1 MNLRTFYTNYGL
13 ELIPV
18 AMENLTLTKCV
29 WDGGWF
35 NKTSFTHK
43 NMPNYILNA
52 FVQKN
57 LMASAESDTLLN
69 SFRNQPKVDAAFA
82 QTNIELDIEDAI
94 EIDLKGQLDTKSTFN
109 LKKVKSFTISNSKGI
124 SIPNSVRLSID
135 QMLDQIKDEHWNDY
149 KTGLRRAYMITE
161 LYYGT
166 LTIAID
172 SDLEADFEAS
182 LPNIDTTIANKLVLG
197 RTIAYSFESLNVP
210 FAMRLERIKHFNS

>member
-29 WDGGWF
+29 WDSGWF
-35 NKTSFTHK
+35 GKTSFIHK

-57 LMASAESDTLLN
+57 LMTGTESESLLN
-69 SFRNQPKVDAAFA
+69 SFRNLPKLEAHFS

-94 EIDLKGQLDTKSTFN
+94 EIDLKGQLDMKSTFN

-135 QMLDQIKDEHWNDY
+135 QMLDQIKDDYWNDY

-166 LTIAID
+166 LTIIID
-172 SDLEADFEAS
+172 SELETDFETS
-182 LPNIDTTIANKLVLG
+182 LPDDSKIGNKLTIG